1 MNDKVLLYIGLMAII
16 TYLTRFPML
25 LISARWEIPDWLK
38 RGLAMVPV
46 GVFSSMTIPPILF
59 HMPKGEWSPEY
70 LVAGT
75 VSLAIGLWKKQIVWA
90 LLAGVVL
97 IALWRQVV
105 QLLA

>member
-1 MNDKVLLYIGLMAII
+1 MDDKILWIILLMALI

-25 LISARWEIPDWLK
+25 LISSRWEIPDWLR

-59 HMPKGEWSPEY
+59 HMREGAWNPEY

-75 VSLAIGLWKKQIVWA
+75 VSLAVGLWKKQIVWA
-90 LLAGVVL
+90 LLAGVVV
-97 IALWRQVV
+97 IALYRQVV
-105 QLLA
+105 GLV

>member
-1 MNDKVLLYIGLMAII
+1 VNDKVLLYIGLMAII